1 MPLADSGILV
11 AVRVSSVQAQLLRFV
26 AERGAEISWDWSA
39 CRLDVVEMTRD
50 LVTKGLVTDLVASRR
65 LRLTDQGRSAVSQ
78 IEHAAAKVQV
88 IQSM

>member
-1 MPLADSGILV
+1 MADSGILV

-39 CRLDVVEMTRD
+39 CRPDVAEMTRD
-50 LVTKGLVTDLVASRR
+50 LVTKGLVTDLIASRR

-78 IEHAAAKVQV
+78 IEHAAGRVQV
-88 IQSM
+88 ICSA